1 VSLIGRLDALAA
13 RFNRWFGPTE
23 VAAGAEHM
31 GASGGPPVVDPA
43 AIVGVMGEIES
54 DRDEREEEPRRD

>member
-1 VSLIGRLDALAA
+1 VSLIGKLDAWAA

-31 GASGGPPVVDPA
+31 GASGGPPQVDPA
-43 AIVGVMGEIES
+43 AVAGVMGEIE
-54 DRDEREEEPRRD
+54 RDEEPKRD

>member
-1 VSLIGRLDALAA
+1 VSLIGKLDAWAA

-31 GASGGPPVVDPA
+31 GASGGPPQVDPA
-43 AIVGVMGEIES
+43 AVAGVIGAIER
-54 DRDEREEEPRRD
+54 DGDEREEEPKRD